1 MLFVQHPEKPQMRI
15 SMTGT
20 LILNADSIILPIVG
34 KEKKDIIKKIISD
47 DKEDLY
53 LPGNYIYKT
62 AKNITLYLEYI

>member
-1 MLFVQHPEKPQMRI
+1 MKYKLCGSYVIDYIF
-15 SMTGT
+15 
-20 LILNADSIILPIVG
+20 NIV
-34 KEKKDIIKKIISD
+34 DIIKKIISD